1 MPMLP
6 DGQECSA
13 SHQQLLPLP
22 RARDEGQRALP
33 VLFTYGGSLTFEF
46 TAHVSA
52 LGLNHLPQSVSQATQ
67 RQPGQNEVVK
77 SDGLSLTC

>member
-1 MPMLP
+1 MHMLR
-6 DGQECSA
+6 DGQKSSA
-13 SHQQLLPLP
+13 SLQQLLPLP

-52 LGLNHLPQSVSQATQ
+52 LVLNGPPQSLIPSHAETT
-67 RQPGQNEVVK
+67 RSE
-77 SDGLSLTC
+77 